1 MKRIL
6 FPKIFAVDVLGR
18 IRREIII
25 YVLMFFLLWVLLFF
39 LFPYIF
45 PYLMFPYYKIL
56 KGQPLVFTSL
66 EEALFVILRA
76 SFYLALT
83 ISLPFLL
90 IRLWKAVS
98 QEFFEPEK
106 VFFRK
111 LFLVSFSLG
120 IVGII
125 VGYLLFIP
133 VFLKIL
139 LFFGRDFEANLKIN
153 YFLFFIL
160 RVLLFSVFIF
170 QIPLFF
176 ALLIKEEFIT
186 KEFYKKRRLYFLGFF
201 YVLSLFLSPTDFF
214 VQLLLTLF
222 FFLFFRLA
230 FFIAKFLK

>member
-6 FPKIFAVDVLGR
+6 FPKIFAVDALSR
-18 IRREIII
+18 IRREIILYI
-25 YVLMFFLLWVLLFF
+25 IVFFVLWIFLFF

-45 PYLMFPYYKIL
+45 PYLMFPYFEIL

-66 EEALFVILRA
+66 EEALFVLLRA

-106 VFFRK
+106 AFFRK
-111 LFLVSFSLG
+111 LFLISFFLG
-120 IVGII
+120 IVGIL
-125 VGYLLFIP
+125 VGYFLFIP

-139 LFFGRDFEANLKIN
+139 LFFGRNFEANLKIN
-153 YFLFFIL
+153 YFLFFVL

-176 ALLIKEEFIT
+176 ALLIKEELIT
-186 KEFYKKRRLYFLGFF
+186 QEFYKKRRLYFLGFF
-201 YVLSLFLSPTDFF
+201 YVLSLFLSPTDLFI
-214 VQLLLTLF
+214 QLLLTLC

-230 FFIAKFLK
+230 FIIAKLLQ